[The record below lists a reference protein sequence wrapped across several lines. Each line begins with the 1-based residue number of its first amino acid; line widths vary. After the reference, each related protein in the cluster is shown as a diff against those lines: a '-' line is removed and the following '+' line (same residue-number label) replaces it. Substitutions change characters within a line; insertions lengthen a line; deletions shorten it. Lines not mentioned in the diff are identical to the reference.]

1 MAQNGAKPF
10 FFLVLCALLG
20 QELSRAIRF
29 ELLVPEIKRI
39 RLLLALGWSP
49 LGHCERGMMLPRIV
63 VVLALRVLV
72 RRKGGLLFLAKRRVT
87 APLRTNKPLKF
98 PERPQ
103 SGLIFKSIYHSEK

>member
-1 MAQNGAKPF
+1 
-10 FFLVLCALLG
+10 
-20 QELSRAIRF
+20 
-29 ELLVPEIKRI
+29 
-39 RLLLALGWSP
+39 
-49 LGHCERGMMLPRIV
+49 MMLPRIV

-103 SGLIFKSIYHSEK
+103 SGLIFKSIYHSEKLEPNSIEQVAPFASVRMNVNNIK